1 MKQNKLVIVVLV
13 VIALLFVLG
22 LSAGVFRDKDNQ
34 DDELSMSKAENQNT
48 GWMAWLDGA
57 MEPFRKGLDR
67 RRLSMRPD
75 CQIGDQTY
83 KLTGQKQE
91 CDIFIAAKEGAAVE
105 KAVLSV
111 QGGQVKVMVPYPDD
125 EPCAKATRG
134 VRQPLS
140 KVNKSKAIANFA
152 RIKPGN
158 IIKPG
163 NTPGGTF
170 QQPLELSV
178 IYPADQDEA
187 QARCEVTGDVDL
199 MVLAQGGTLRLK
211 CKGCDKNRSVS
222 VTLK

>member
-48 GWMAWLDGA
+48 GWMAWLDSA
-57 MEPFRKGLDR
+57 MEPFRSGLDS

-83 KLTGQKQE
+83 KLTGQKKE
-91 CDIFIAAKEGAAVE
+91 CDIFIAAKDGAGVQ

-111 QGGQVKVMVPYPDD
+111 QGGPVKVIVPYPDN

-134 VRQPLS
+134 VRLPLS
-140 KVNKSKAIANFA
+140 KVKKSKAVADLA
-152 RIKPGN
+152 RIKPGSSQGGALQ
-158 IIKPG
+158 KPV
-163 NTPGGTF
+163 
-170 QQPLELSV
+170 ELSV

-187 QARCEVTGDVDL
+187 EARCEVAGDVDL
-199 MVLAQGGTLRLK
+199 MVLAQGGTLKLK
-211 CKGCDKNRSVS
+211 CKGCENNRTVT

>member
-22 LSAGVFRDKDNQ
+22 LSSGVFRDKDNK
-34 DDELSMSKAENQNT
+34 DGELSMRKAENQNT
-48 GWMAWLDGA
+48 GWMAWLDGV

-83 KLTGQKQE
+83 KLTGQRQE
-91 CDIFIAAKEGAAVE
+91 CDIFIAAKNGAGVQ

-111 QGGQVKVMVPYPDD
+111 QGGQVKVLVPYPDD

-134 VRQPLS
+134 VRKSLS
-140 KVNKSKAIANFA
+140 KVKTSKAVADFSRN
-152 RIKPGN
+152 KPGN

-163 NTPGGTF
+163 NTPGGAF
-170 QQPLELSV
+170 QQPVELSV

-211 CKGCDKNRSVS
+211 CKGCENNRTVT

>member
-22 LSAGVFRDKDNQ
+22 LSSGVFRDKDNQ
-34 DDELSMSKAENQNT
+34 DGELSMSKAKNQNA

-57 MEPFRKGLDR
+57 MEPFRSGLDR

-83 KLTGQKQE
+83 RLTEQKKE
-91 CDIFIAAKEGAAVE
+91 CDIFIAAKNGADVQ

-111 QGGQVKVMVPYPDD
+111 KGGQVKVLVPYPDD

-134 VRQPLS
+134 VRLPLS
-140 KVNKSKAIANFA
+140 KVKTSKAVAGFV

-158 IIKPG
+158 
-163 NTPGGTF
+163 TQGGAS
-170 QQPLELSV
+170 QQPVELSV

-187 QARCEVTGDVDL
+187 EARCEVAGDVDL
-199 MVLAQGGTLRLK
+199 MVLAQGGTLKLK
-211 CKGCDKNRSVS
+211 CKGCENNRTVT

>member
-1 MKQNKLVIVVLV
+1 MKQNKLVIVVLG

-22 LSAGVFRDKDNQ
+22 LSSGILRDKDNQ
-34 DDELSMSKAENQNT
+34 DGELSMSKAENQNA

-57 MEPFRKGLDR
+57 MEPFRSGLDS

-83 KLTGQKQE
+83 KLTEQKQE
-91 CDIFIAAKEGAAVE
+91 CDIFIAAKDGAAVQ

-111 QGGQVKVMVPYPDD
+111 QGGQVKVLVPYPDD

-140 KVNKSKAIANFA
+140 KLKTSKAVADFA
-152 RIKPGN
+152 R
-158 IIKPG
+158 IKPG
-163 NTPGGTF
+163 NTPGGAF
-170 QQPLELSV
+170 QKPVELSV

-187 QARCEVTGDVDL
+187 EARCEVTGDVDL
-199 MVLAQGGTLRLK
+199 MVLAQGGTLKLK
-211 CKGCDKNRSVS
+211 CKGCENNRSVT